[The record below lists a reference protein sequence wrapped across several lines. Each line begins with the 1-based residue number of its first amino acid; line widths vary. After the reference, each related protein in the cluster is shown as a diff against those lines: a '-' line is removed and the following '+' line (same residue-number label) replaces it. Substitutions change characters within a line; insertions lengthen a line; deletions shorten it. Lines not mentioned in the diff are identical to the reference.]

1 MNGIPSIFNEKQI
14 NCVILGGR
22 HPDKQPLLKVC
33 AILLNGGNMHMRSQ
47 NLKSLE
53 ACGFEKIIS
62 IETKSKNYNI
72 EDYSQRFP
80 HVKFIIPLESASDG
94 DLVNLAVS
102 EVDSPHFLLLR
113 DSLNLSPSLL
123 PSALSE
129 KLSAMNAFCVVPRV
143 LSRGGQTL
151 PVVFSPSAKKSVLK
165 IDSSALVHDGKATLY
180 PFNML
185 GFYDTKKFKE
195 LGGYDGSIDNPY
207 WQNLDLSFRAWL
219 WGERIVLAASM
230 SLSYCDEIL
239 AMDSTPD
246 LSQLRFFLKNMA
258 PVYKNERAEIPL
270 VKFFGYNRK
279 SSCGLFESF
288 RQFKAARAWVKK
300 NRCRY
305 KMDAFKFVSEWGR
318 E

>member
-102 EVDSPHFLLLR
+102 EVDSPHFLPPVRTKTGLL
-113 DSLNLSPSLL
+113 
-123 PSALSE
+123 AE
-129 KLSAMNAFCVVPRV
+129 
-143 LSRGGQTL
+143 
-151 PVVFSPSAKKSVLK
+151 
-165 IDSSALVHDGKATLY
+165 
-180 PFNML
+180 NM
-185 GFYDTKKFKE
+185 E
-195 LGGYDGSIDNPY
+195 
-207 WQNLDLSFRAWL
+207 
-219 WGERIVLAASM
+219 
-230 SLSYCDEIL
+230 
-239 AMDSTPD
+239 
-246 LSQLRFFLKNMA
+246 
-258 PVYKNERAEIPL
+258 
-270 VKFFGYNRK
+270 
-279 SSCGLFESF
+279 
-288 RQFKAARAWVKK
+288 
-300 NRCRY
+300 
-305 KMDAFKFVSEWGR
+305 
-318 E
+318 